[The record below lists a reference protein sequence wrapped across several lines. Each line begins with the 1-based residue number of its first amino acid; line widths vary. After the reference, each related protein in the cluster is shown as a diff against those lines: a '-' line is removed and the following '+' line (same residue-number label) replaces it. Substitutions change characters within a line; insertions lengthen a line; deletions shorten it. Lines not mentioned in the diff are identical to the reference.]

1 MRIFRT
7 LLIAAVNAI
16 KEFLSFAT
24 DNGES
29 QVGDTIK
36 LNDGMATSNY
46 DWSAY
51 PSDTTVIGNY
61 TATGTVEKIKEVNGE
76 TVYVTNEPE
85 QDNKDVS
92 IKAGEVYYAYTNE
105 NDNTDSV
112 YTTDNPISK
121 GEFILQNLTNSGCT
135 IDNNLAYGSS
145 NNKIIV
151 NNISNLNTYNSWSF
165 NTKFVYNGGGGGTYG
180 QQVLGVGSGH
190 GIRLGTL
197 SDNKLFCCLSS
208 QDGSWTIAGDGTYL
222 NKTLTVWNTYYLQ
235 FGYDGT
241 QYYCK
246 CEETPIT
253 QETSPI
259 WTLTSPLKVNTSSN
273 LWLLNYHYS
282 PSSDWFTGPIYLDET
297 YFILDDDIVNF
308 GHFTNP
314 STLYE
319 NTGTNEFVPTA
330 LDPQPSFTIQNI
342 GLINATEEGTL
353 TNNNGVYSGF
363 GNSNYINAGK
373 SLKSTNNSVYEVEFT
388 TGNDITGLQPILH
401 CEYLFSI
408 ELYNGTLN
416 TWNREESSFV
426 GTVSVDTNTT
436 YCSKIEINGNSK
448 AFYYKKATDTNYTL
462 LWSGTDTGMDVSAD
476 YNLTIGRSSKLNDTA
491 YFNGSINMKNT
502 SVTIDGQK
510 TNFYN
515 TESGIKI
522 GNNLYERN
530 STKDDVK
537 NISGLT
543 VDIETIDNTTINS
556 ITIQSEQTATI
567 ETSANV
573 TTANNGV
580 AITDGSRHS
589 FNITVPSTK
598 VAYIES
604 AGISYQASDM
614 PIDVYN
620 GRGVGIA
627 IKDSANS
634 QTSYYINSWIVNKNY
649 DLHYQQ
655 ITFTT
660 NVENPTIIFKINNNV
675 IESPYYGYYGDN
687 YTYTISKKGYE
698 DYNGSGKIS
707 YSSKNGNII
716 NIEANLTPS
725 SNSIDVTGW
734 TYSVDNGVVTLLD
747 GPVDAS
753 GELTFPNIEEE

>member
-1 MRIFRT
+1 MARIFRA

-16 KEFLSFAT
+16 QEFFAFAT

-29 QVGDTIK
+29 QVGDSIK

-51 PSDTTVIGNY
+51 PSDTTVTGIY
-61 TATGTVEKIKEVNGE
+61 TATGTVEQIKEVGGN
-76 TVYVTNEPE
+76 TVYVTQEPE
-85 QDNKDVS
+85 QDNKDVK
-92 IKAGEVYYAYTNE
+92 IKAGQMYYAYTNE
-105 NDNTDSV
+105 NDSDDSV
-112 YTTDNPISK
+112 YTTDDPISK
-121 GEFILQNLTNSGCT
+121 GAFILENATNNGCT
-135 IDNNLAYGSS
+135 IDSDMAYGSS

-197 SDNKLFCCLSS
+197 SNNRLFCCLSS
-208 QDGSWTIAGDGTYL
+208 ADGSWTIAGDGTYL
-222 NKTLTVWNTYYLQ
+222 NKTLTVGNTYYLQ
-235 FGYDGT
+235 FGYDST

-253 QETSPI
+253 QETNTI
-259 WTLTSPLKVNTSSN
+259 WTLTSPLKVNTSGG

-282 PSSDWFTGPIYLDET
+282 PSAEWFAGPIYLDET
-297 YFILDDDIVNF
+297 NFVLDGVVTTF
-308 GHFTNP
+308 GYFTNP
-314 STLYE
+314 SILYDD
-319 NTGTNEFVPTA
+319 TFTA
-330 LDPQPSFTIQNI
+330 LNPQP
-342 GLINATEEGTL
+342 
-353 TNNNGVYSGF
+353 
-363 GNSNYINAGK
+363 
-373 SLKSTNNSVYEVEFT
+373 EFT
-388 TGNDITGLQPILH
+388 VGINSITVTSETPNIT
-401 CEYLFSI
+401 
-408 ELYNGTLN
+408 YN
-416 TWNREESSFV
+416 
-426 GTVSVDTNTT
+426 
-436 YCSKIEINGNSK
+436 
-448 AFYYKKATDTNYTL
+448 
-462 LWSGTDTGMDVSAD
+462 
-476 YNLTIGRSSKLNDTA
+476 
-491 YFNGSINMKNT
+491 
-502 SVTIDGQK
+502 
-510 TNFYN
+510 
-515 TESGIKI
+515 
-522 GNNLYERN
+522 RN
-530 STKDDVK
+530 SDNDEIKQITS
-537 NISGLT
+537 NIE
-543 VDIETIDNTTINS
+543 VIDNTTIQTA
-556 ITIQSEQTATI
+556 TIISDQNATI
-567 ETSANV
+567 ETSADVTSTNNNV
-573 TTANNGV
+573 V
-580 AITDGSRHS
+580 ITDGSRHS
-589 FNITVPSTK
+589 FNITIPPNK

-604 AGISYQASDM
+604 AGISYQFLDM

-627 IKDSANS
+627 LKDSANS

-660 NVENPTIIFKINNNV
+660 NVQNPIIIFKINNIV
-675 IESPYYGYYGDN
+675 IESPYYGYCGDN

-707 YSSKNGNII
+707 YSSKDGNII